1 MKTNFKRLAC
11 VMMSSVIVGS
21 GLGSGKVMSMWPLK
35 TDTLTEAFE
44 ESEKIKKKQMADN
57 VKLMGDALKIF
68 CEHETYNELNSNQK
82 ITIQKFLK
90 TALKGPN
97 VFGFDFEANK
107 DSYTLLNPMKNFS
120 NAVAEANASASPIAK
135 KANYKINPFAVYI
148 CETHFKEYFKQNS
161 DYYDQDAGT
170 INFDRIDNSS
180 DKDRIYSFAYTE
192 TKDLFKHVIM
202 NRISGIKGE
211 LDKSPMAMV
220 KNVIKNPLFIIFAA
234 SVSIRYGAEAFDSI
248 RSLVTELSYYAQ
260 KMYNKATAKKLDIEH
275 YQEILDRIETRLRTE
290 LVGQDEAIDRVID
303 IMRGYF
309 QSMLEAKAQGK
320 KFEGGLMLYLTGSP
334 ATGKSTMMKIIQEEM
349 HLDNFEAKMSDVVE
363 DKGNGAESVAARLT
377 KPVVTKTR
385 FKEIYVQTLLMMQ
398 LNQHNPTLYAFD
410 EIDKMRKLDR
420 QLQGNK
426 SELGNID
433 SIDEILRNF
442 IDTGHLAG
450 VDASG
455 SIVIVTSNE
464 TDEDIM
470 RLEPSLRNRYSQYRV
485 KFRDFE
491 KEDYKEIIRRGS
503 VELQKHYADTFNTE
517 VKWNEDALD
526 YFATKFVEEQAGGR
540 CAEPLMMKVRSAI
553 AVLCKS
559 TDIKNKILSINVS
572 EGENKH
578 IVIDVLGDA
587 AVSDEQKTVNE

>member
-35 TDTLTEAFE
+35 TDTLTEALE
-44 ESEKIKKKQMADN
+44 ESEKIKKKQMANN
-57 VKLMGDALKIF
+57 VKLMSDAFRIF
-68 CEHETYNELNSNQK
+68 CEHETYIELNPNQR

-90 TALKGPN
+90 AALQGPN
-97 VFGFDFEANK
+97 VFEFDFKKVNK
-107 DSYTLLNPMKNFS
+107 DSFFNPAANFS
-120 NAVAEANASASPIAK
+120 NAVAAVNESASPIAK
-135 KANYKINPFAVYI
+135 KANYKINPFAVRVS
-148 CETHFKEYFKQNS
+148 EAHLKNLKECS
-161 DYYDQDAGT
+161 EYYDQNAGT
-170 INFDRIDNSS
+170 INFVRIDDSPN
-180 DKDRIYSFAYTE
+180 KDLIYGVIYTE

-202 NRISGIKGE
+202 DRISGIKGE
-211 LDKSPMAMV
+211 LDNSPMAMV

-234 SVSIRYGAEAFDSI
+234 SMLIRYGAEAFDSI

-349 HLDNFEAKMSDVVE
+349 HLNNFEAKMSDVVE
-363 DKGNGAESVAARLT
+363 DKGNRAESVAARLT
-377 KPVVTKTR
+377 KPAVTKTR
-385 FKEIYVQTLLMMQ
+385 FKEIYVQTPLMRQ
-398 LNQHNPTLYAFD
+398 LSQHNPTLYAFD

-464 TDEDIM
+464 TDEDIT
-470 RLEPSLRNRYSQYRV
+470 RLEPSLRNRYSPYRV
-485 KFRDFE
+485 KFRDFD

-503 VELQKHYADTFNTE
+503 VELQKHYAETFNTE
-517 VKWNEDALD
+517 IKWNENAMD

-578 IVIDVLGDA
+578 IIIDVLGNA